1 MLTQN
6 WLANWYASD
15 NICLDIGG
23 DFGSCTCGYDSILTL
38 EAYGKPM
45 CQCALGFSLL
55 DVNKRNIG
63 FKQDDLSYISESY
76 KIGSLISEDQFEFLE
91 MEYVVWP
98 LADCELLQPT
108 IESAC
113 KISCV
118 HNCYCAVAIFQQPE
132 YYNGIGRCWKKK
144 LPLSHG
150 RPNSSAVER
159 KVLFKK
165 LKLNSSSQSP
175 DLGK

>member
-38 EAYGKPM
+38 GAYGKPM

-63 FKQDDLSYISESY
+63 FKRDDLSYISESY

-108 IESAC
+108 TESAC

-118 HNCYCAVAIFQQPE
+118 HNLLLCSCHFPAT
-132 YYNGIGRCWKKK
+132 
-144 LPLSHG
+144 
-150 RPNSSAVER
+150 
-159 KVLFKK
+159 
-165 LKLNSSSQSP
+165 
-175 DLGK
+175 